1 MSPLAASCS
10 AAGSAAASIANASP
24 LPGDRR
30 SGGTSA
36 GDERQS
42 KTEPERLL
50 PAAMETAWPTLVEN
64 GGGHWGALVS
74 RPRPERKWDLGAWAG
89 LGKQAGEA
97 AVALP
102 AVWSRVT
109 ITLFTTRGS

>member
-36 GDERQS
+36 GGERQS
-42 KTEPERLL
+42 KTKPELLQGPPPRCHGNGVAGAGAKWRRILGNLSEQAATGEKVGSRRL
-50 PAAMETAWPTLVEN
+50 AWSWQE
-64 GGGHWGALVS
+64 GRRGYGASPGCASPV
-74 RPRPERKWDLGAWAG
+74 
-89 LGKQAGEA
+89 
-97 AVALP
+97 
-102 AVWSRVT
+102 
-109 ITLFTTRGS
+109 